1 MIEIPIS
8 FNILQVV
15 AVSFVFS
22 FITLLLFFARKL
34 TVGKRNFVSIFL
46 LALVLAL
53 LSFLFYYKTPSG
65 MGFVQK
71 YGLPHDFY
79 TVWKSFDNAEVHA
92 GFSLPYF
99 LSNIFFYC
107 WFLFFIFTL
116 LKKGRK

>member
-1 MIEIPIS
+1 MIQIPIS
-8 FNILQVV
+8 FSLLPVVTISCILLLI
-15 AVSFVFS
+15 SF
-22 FITLLLFFARKL
+22 LLFFARKL
-34 TVGKRNFVSIFL
+34 TVGKRNFVIIFL
-46 LALVLAL
+46 IALFLAL